1 MATCKPTV
9 EDLTTQLY
17 QQQERSRALNECLI
31 TQESQIAYWRN
42 RAQEAEDELRKLQS
56 RVQAD

>member
-17 QQQERSRALNECLI
+17 QQQERSQLLSE
-31 TQESQIAYWRN
+31 QINKLEMEKASLQ
-42 RAQEAEDELRKLQS
+42 AQLTRSEIELRNLQS